1 MGRNFTQNA
10 RGSLKRVVIDKNNA
24 RVVMIVS
31 IATFAVIFSLVAAN
45 TLRVQA
51 GYQATVFNKKS
62 AALDQ
67 IKKNVDAMKQLKSS
81 YDSFVNTTSNVIG
94 GLSTGSEAQDGS
106 NAKII
111 LDALPSRYDFPALT
125 TNVEVL
131 VGTSGAKITGITGTD
146 DEVAQA
152 ANVNSPDPQ
161 AIEMPFEVT
170 ASGDYDQIQ
179 KLVGAF
185 ERSIWPM
192 KINSLEITGSQGNLN
207 ANISAVTY
215 YQPGKSLTIR
225 TEVVTE
231 KNTK

>member
-1 MGRNFTQNA
+1 MAANTAHNN
-10 RGSLKRVVIDKNNA
+10 RGSTKRLIIDKNNA

-45 TLRVQA
+45 TLRIQA
-51 GYQATVFNKKS
+51 GYQATIFKKKS

-67 IKKNVDAMKQLKSS
+67 ITKNVTAMKELKSS
-81 YDSFVNTTSNVIG
+81 YDGFVNTSTNVIG
-94 GLSTGSEAQDGS
+94 GLSSGGAEQDGN

-131 VGTSGAKITGITGTD
+131 VNISGAKMTGITGTD

-152 ANVNSPDPQ
+152 ANINSPDPQ
-161 AIEMPFEVT
+161 AIEMPFQVT
-170 ASGDYDQIQ
+170 VSGDYTQIQ
-179 KLVGAF
+179 KLVNAF
-185 ERSIWPM
+185 ERSIRPI
-192 KINSLEITGSQGNLN
+192 KINTIEITGSQSSLN
-207 ANISAVTY
+207 ATISAVSY

-225 TEVVTE
+225 SDVVTE
-231 KNTK
+231 K